1 MVTDFRFEGNLNLPI
16 RSMVESMRRV
26 MVKALNWD
34 YVQAFADEG
43 SASQHEG
50 RDEDARSDD
59 HGTRKIAAT
68 L

>member
-1 MVTDFRFEGNLNLPI
+1 
-16 RSMVESMRRV
+16 

-34 YVQAFADEG
+34 YVLAFADEG